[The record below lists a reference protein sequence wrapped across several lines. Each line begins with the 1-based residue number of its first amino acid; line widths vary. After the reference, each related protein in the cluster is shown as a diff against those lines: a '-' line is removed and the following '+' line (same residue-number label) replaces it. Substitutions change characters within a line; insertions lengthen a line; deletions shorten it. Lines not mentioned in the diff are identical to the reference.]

1 MKIAIIAGRG
11 DFPIQIAKE
20 NPDAFV
26 LCIED
31 HSSTSAFKNNSEVI
45 SLKIH

>member
-11 DFPIQIAKE
+11 DFPIQIANE

-26 LCIED
+26 LCIEII
-31 HSSTSAFKNNSEVI
+31 HLQVH
-45 SLKIH
+45 LKIILKLFL